1 MFEVQIQTEIIS
13 FLIITILVKF
23 LPKIQ
28 NHSLM
33 HEMLSR
39 LHTKINLLGSL
50 IFPPSFLPLL
60 STHLQA
66 YGSYLDS
73 VFNEIRMIS
82 KIYEYL

>member
-1 MFEVQIQTEIIS
+1 MIILFEVQIQTEIIS
-13 FLIITILVKF
+13 FLIITML
-23 LPKIQ
+23 LKIQ

-60 STHLQA
+60 SPYLQA
-66 YGSYLDS
+66 YGSYLGS
-73 VFNEIRMIS
+73 VINKIRMIS